1 MNIQAKQRF
10 IRETAAKAANDL
22 SGATI
27 LWSRHAIAKAVRE
40 QLTRRDVE
48 AALTGA
54 DVIEDYPSTH
64 RALPDCL
71 VLCWL
76 AQQIPV
82 HAVVALDLINDR
94 LFMVTVYRPLQE
106 KWQDDWRNRK

>member
-1 MNIQAKQRF
+1 MDIQAKQRF
-10 IRETAAKAANDL
+10 IRETAVRAADDL
-22 SGATI
+22 SGGMI

-40 QLTRRDVE
+40 RLTRRDVE

-76 AQQIPV
+76 DRRNPV
-82 HAVVALDLINDR
+82 HAVVALDVTNSR

-106 KWQDDWRNRK
+106 KWQDDWRKRK